1 MEKFNQ
7 LPKTEDCLAEGEPVD
22 LWSHRV
28 ERPLRSVS
36 RERREPQAGPASCLS
51 NPASKELNASGDGV
65 SFTGTQHGDARQGE
79 GVDGLPGSKSVARA
93 EADARNRGGPES
105 PCRTN
110 YESQA
115 GRLAQRQE
123 APAGTPGVGSAHS
136 IQRQGASPETGEG
149 ADGATQSAQETSA
162 VRTTERDWQTFL
174 RAIAEKAY
182 HHKHHRFGDLYRWLN
197 RDVLRQCFY
206 RLRKDAASGVDRV
219 SFQEYERNL
228 ESNLADLEGR
238 LKRKAYRARL
248 VRRKYIPKGN
258 GKLRPLGIP
267 ALEDK
272 LLQIAVTQLLLAIYE
287 MDFLPCSY
295 GYRPGVSAHE
305 AIKDLSKELQF
316 GGHHFVVEADI
327 KGFFDNIQWEWLER
341 MLAQRIA
348 DGAIMNLIRK
358 WLRAGILEEDGK
370 VIHPQTGT
378 PQGGV
383 ISPVLANIYLHYAL
397 DLWFER
403 VVRPQQQGRCRMI
416 RYADDFV
423 ACFEYRHEA
432 EGFEKELKTRL
443 AKFGLEVATDK
454 TKTRRF
460 GHNGGP
466 HNGRFDFLGFE
477 FYWEPDRQGKP
488 RVKRRTAT
496 QKHLAAIQRV
506 TDWIKERRGQ
516 KLSRTMKTLKAKLQG
531 TWNYYGLIGN
541 FRRMQLLYEAA
552 SRALYKWLNRRSQR
566 KSLTWPEV
574 NRLLARFQVPR
585 PCIVEKAVS
594 GMACQTELSFCQRLA
609 EFPLRRAVPA
619 AYARAS

>member
-1 MEKFNQ
+1 M
-7 LPKTEDCLAEGEPVD
+7 D
-22 LWSHRV
+22 LWYFRLK
-28 ERPLRSVS
+28 RPSRSVS
-36 RERREPQAGPASCLS
+36 GEKCEPQAGAASCLS
-51 NPASKELNASGDGV
+51 NPASKAADASGDGV
-65 SFTGTQHGDARQGE
+65 SVPEPKTETPGNGE
-79 GVDGLPGSKSVARA
+79 GEAGLPGSKSVARA

-110 YESQA
+110 IEGQA
-115 GRLAQRQE
+115 GKTAQRQA
-123 APAGTPGVGSAHS
+123 APSGTPGVGSAHS
-136 IQRQGASPETGEG
+136 SQGQSRLDGTDIGEG
-149 ADGATQSAQETSA
+149 ADRATQSAQATST
-162 VRTTERDWQTFL
+162 VRTTETDWQTFL

-182 HHKHHRFGDLYRWLN
+182 HDKHHRFGDLYRWLN
-197 RDVLRQCFY
+197 RDVLRLCFY
-206 RLRKDAASGVDRV
+206 RLRKDAASGVDGV
-219 SFQEYERNL
+219 TFQEYERNL

-238 LKRKAYRARL
+238 LKHKAYRARL

-267 ALEDK
+267 VLEDK
-272 LLQIAVTQLLLAIYE
+272 LLQMAVTQILLAIYE

-295 GYRPGVSAHE
+295 GYRPGVSAHD
-305 AIKDLSKELQF
+305 ALKDLSQELQF
-316 GGHHFVVEADI
+316 GGYHFVVEADI
-327 KGFFDNIQWEWLER
+327 KGFFDNIRWEWLER
-341 MLAQRIA
+341 MLSQRTA
-348 DGAIMNLIRK
+348 DGAILNLIRK
-358 WLRAGILEEDGK
+358 WLRAGILQEDGK

-432 EGFEKELKTRL
+432 EGFEKALKARL
-443 AKFGLEVATDK
+443 AKFGLEVAADK
-454 TKTRRF
+454 TKTLRF

-496 QKHLAAIQRV
+496 KKHLAAIQRV
-506 TDWIKERRGQ
+506 TDWIKEHRGQ

-541 FRRMQLLYEAA
+541 FRRMQLLYNAA
-552 SRALYKWLNRRSQR
+552 CRALYKWLNRRSQR
-566 KSLTWPEV
+566 QSLTWPEV
-574 NRLLARFQVPR
+574 KRLLARFQVPPPR
-585 PCIVEKAVS
+585 IMEKTAS
-594 GMACQTELSFCQRLA
+594 GMPCQKELSFCQRLA
-609 EFPLRRAVPA
+609 EFPLRRALPK